1 MNKYFIHKKIFCYLK
16 LMNIIMKLL
25 KKNIKNEY
33 KLNKKIKNFK
43 INLKN

>member
-25 KKNIKNEY
+25 KKNK
-33 KLNKKIKNFK
+33 KKIKK
-43 INLKN
+43 IDSFL